1 MKKVI
6 VLAAIAAVFASCAS
20 DNKTNSSLLG
30 GDSAT
35 VTVDSTSVDSVA
47 FESAVQDTFTTDS
60 VN

>member
-20 DNKTNSSLLG
+20 DNKSNSSLLG

-35 VTVDSTSVDSVA
+35 VTVDSTVVDSVA
-47 FESAVQDTFTTDS
+47 FESMVQDTLAT
-60 VN
+60 N

>member
-20 DNKTNSSLLG
+20 DNKSNSGLLG

-35 VTVDSTSVDSVA
+35 VTVDSTVVDSVS
-47 FESAVQDTFTTDS
+47 FESMVQDTLAI
-60 VN
+60 N

>member
-1 MKKVI
+1 MKKVVI
-6 VLAAIAAVFASCAS
+6 LAAVAAVFASCAS

-30 GDSAT
+30 GDSAI
-35 VTVDSTSVDSVA
+35 VTVDSTVVDSVA

>member
-20 DNKTNSSLLG
+20 DNKSNPGLLG

-35 VTVDSTSVDSVA
+35 VTIDSTVVDSVA
-47 FESAVQDTFTTDS
+47 FESMVQDTLAT
-60 VN
+60 N

>member
-20 DNKTNSSLLG
+20 DNKSNSGLLG

-35 VTVDSTSVDSVA
+35 VTVDSTVVDSVA
-47 FESAVQDTFTTDS
+47 FESMVQDTLVT
-60 VN
+60 N

>member
-20 DNKTNSSLLG
+20 DNKSNSGLLG

-35 VTVDSTSVDSVA
+35 VTVDSTVVDSVA
-47 FESAVQDTFTTDS
+47 FESMVQDTLAT
-60 VN
+60 N

>member
-20 DNKTNSSLLG
+20 DNKSNSGLLG

-35 VTVDSTSVDSVA
+35 VTVDSTVVDSVS
-47 FESAVQDTFTTDS
+47 FESMVQDTLAT
-60 VN
+60 N

>member
-20 DNKTNSSLLG
+20 DSKSNSGLLG

-35 VTVDSTSVDSVA
+35 VTVDSTVVDSVV
-47 FESAVQDTFTTDS
+47 FESMVQDTLAT
-60 VN
+60 N

>member
-20 DNKTNSSLLG
+20 DNKSNSGLLG

-35 VTVDSTSVDSVA
+35 VTVDSTAVDSVA
-47 FESAVQDTFTTDS
+47 FESMVQDTLAT
-60 VN
+60 N

>member
-20 DNKTNSSLLG
+20 DNKSNSGLLG

-35 VTVDSTSVDSVA
+35 VTVDSTVVDSVV
-47 FESAVQDTFTTDS
+47 FESMVQDTLTT
-60 VN
+60 N

>member
-20 DNKTNSSLLG
+20 DNKSNSGLLG

-35 VTVDSTSVDSVA
+35 VTIDSTVVDSVA
-47 FESAVQDTFTTDS
+47 FESMVQDTLAT
-60 VN
+60 N

>member
-20 DNKTNSSLLG
+20 DNKSNTSLLG

-35 VTVDSTSVDSVA
+35 VTVDSTVVDSVV
-47 FESAVQDTFTTDS
+47 FESMVQDTLTT
-60 VN
+60 N

>member
-20 DNKTNSSLLG
+20 DNKTTSGLLG

-35 VTVDSTSVDSVA
+35 VSADSTVVDSVV
-47 FESAVQDTFTTDS
+47 FESMAQDTLAT
-60 VN
+60 N

>member
-20 DNKTNSSLLG
+20 DNKSNTSLLG

-35 VTVDSTSVDSVA
+35 VTVDSTVVDSVV
-47 FESAVQDTFTTDS
+47 FESLVQDTLTT
-60 VN
+60 N

>member
-20 DNKTNSSLLG
+20 DNKSNSSLLG

-35 VTVDSTSVDSVA
+35 ISADTTAVDSVVY
-47 FESAVQDTFTTDS
+47 ESMIIDTITIDS

>member
-20 DNKTNSSLLG
+20 DNKSNSGLLG

-35 VTVDSTSVDSVA
+35 VTVDSTVVDSVV
-47 FESAVQDTFTTDS
+47 FESMVQDTLTI
-60 VN
+60 N